1 LFNEREL
8 IIATHNP
15 GKLREIAQLLEPQL
29 MVDDRIRLIQRQL
42 WTYFE
47 RENPGPG
54 ALLPGMDEE
63 IA

>member
-1 LFNEREL
+1 MRTGTGEREL
-8 IIATHNP
+8 GEAV
-15 GKLREIAQLLEPQL
+15 REIAQLLEPQL
-29 MVDDRIRLIQRQL
+29 LVDDRIRLIQRQL